1 MLKPLLFAA
10 ATLISATVVSLNT
23 AQAANAATQSN
34 SVQNGHQELIARSNK
49 SSHLSAHKQADIKSI
64 HETLTRFY
72 RGFNQ
77 LDVDVMTSVSI
88 APPPKD
94 VKETRQFFDR
104 LKSDNVDMSF
114 EVKRIDLLELSNRR
128 AVVKVN
134 NSVKGKGLGK
144 TFDIPQ
150 VTTML
155 LVKSQ
160 GTWKIKDG
168 YTVVKSIDSN
178 R

>member
-1 MLKPLLFAA
+1 MLKPLLIAT
-10 ATLISATVVSLNT
+10 ATLFSATFVSLNT
-23 AQAANAATQSN
+23 AQVANAAAQSHP
-34 SVQNGHQELIARSNK
+34 VQSDRQQLIARGDEP
-49 SSHLSAHKQADIKSI
+49 SHLNAQQRSDIKSI
-64 HETLTRFY
+64 HGTLTQFY

-88 APPPKD
+88 APPSKD

-114 EVKRIDLLELSNRR
+114 EVKRIDLLELSSRR

-134 NSVKGKGLGK
+134 NSVRGKGLGK
-144 TFDIPQ
+144 TFDVPQ

-160 GTWKIKDG
+160 GKWKIKDG
-168 YTVVKSIDSN
+168 YTVVKEIDRN